1 MKNKLLRALSY
12 VLVAAAASAL
22 TLALYSGS
30 GGGPSKLEQLEE
42 LIQARFIGEADAVD
56 MEDAAAD
63 AMIRSLGDRW
73 SYYIP
78 AAEYQSHMEHQANAY
93 VGIGIT
99 IQLRE
104 DGTGFD
110 ITKVEENGPAQE
122 AGLRAGDIITAVDGE
137 KVAALGADGAKERVR
152 GKEGTYVDITVLR
165 QGTELTLSVERRT
178 IQTKVATGELLDG
191 GIGLVTIVNFNSK
204 CADETISAIESLL
217 DQGAEKLIFDVR
229 FNGGGYK
236 AEMVKALDY
245 LLPEGPLFRSVD
257 YAGRERV
264 DKSGES
270 CLDIPMAVLVN
281 GSSYSAAE
289 FFAAALREYDA
300 AVVVGEKTSGK
311 GHFQNTFTLLD
322 GSAVGLSVGKYFTP
336 QGVSLEGVGI
346 TPDVLVEVDAET
358 AAMIYAGTLPRGED
372 PQLQAA
378 VAALSEE
385 SWGNSE

>member
-1 MKNKLLRALSY
+1 MKNKLLRAISY
-12 VLVAAAASAL
+12 VLVAAAASVL
-22 TLALYSGS
+22 TLALCSGS
-30 GGGPSKLEQLEE
+30 GGGPSKLEQLEG
-42 LIQARFIGEADAVD
+42 LIQERFIGEADSAA

-78 AAEYQSHMEHQANAY
+78 ASEYQSHMENQANAY

-122 AGLRAGDIITAVDGE
+122 AGLLAGDIITAVDGE
-137 KVAALGADGAKERVR
+137 KAAALGADGAKEKVR
-152 GKEGTYVDITVLR
+152 GREGTRVDITVLR

-178 IQTKVATGELLDG
+178 IETAVATGELLEG

-236 AEMVKALDY
+236 AEMVKVLDY

-270 CLDIPMAVLVN
+270 HLDIPMAVLVN

-300 AVVVGEKTSGK
+300 AMVVGEKTSGK
-311 GHFQNTFTLLD
+311 GHFQNTFRLLD

-336 QGVSLEGVGI
+336 KGVSLEGVGI
-346 TPDVLVEVDAET
+346 TPDVPVEVDTET
-358 AAMIYAGTLPRGED
+358 AALVYAGTLPHGED

-385 SWGNSE
+385 

>member
-12 VLVAAAASAL
+12 VLVAAAASVL
-22 TLALYSGS
+22 TLALSSGS
-30 GGGPSKLEQLEE
+30 GGSLSKLEQLEA
-42 LIQARFIGEADAVD
+42 LIQERFIDEADPVA

-63 AMIRSLGDRW
+63 AMIQSLGDRW

-78 AAEYQSHMEHQANAY
+78 AAEYQSHMEQQANAY
-93 VGIGIT
+93 VGIGVT

-110 ITKVEENGPAQE
+110 ITKVEENGPARE
-122 AGLRAGDIITAVDGE
+122 AGLLAGDIITGVDGE
-137 KVAALGADGAKERVR
+137 SVAALGSDGAKEKVR

-165 QGTELTLSVERRT
+165 QGTELTFSVERRT
-178 IQTKVATGELLDG
+178 IETAVATGELLDG

-217 DQGAEKLIFDVR
+217 EQGAEKLIFDVR

-236 AEMVKALDY
+236 SEMVEVLDY

-264 DKSGES
+264 DQSGES

-311 GHFQNTFTLLD
+311 GHFQNTFTLSD

-346 TPDVLVEVDAET
+346 TPDVLAEVDVET
-358 AAMIYAGTLPRGED
+358 AALVYAGTLPHGED

-378 VAALSEE
+378 VAALS
-385 SWGNSE
+385 